1 MSAIKEEIV
10 DQGFRSDRQALLAA
24 IIRVGGRMSEPDMA
38 KEFKDMNKRKRTKVL
53 NDMVDDNEI
62 ELALEGDVPIY
73 VHKKHIAVPKEVEE
87 FEEPIYRLIAE
98 TNNMGIWKRELAN
111 QLNIDKKELTK
122 RLSSM
127 EKRKL
132 IKKISSNVDGNMKIR
147 FILFGIEP
155 DSSITGG
162 AFVDGDKFDKELVE
176 NSTHLLKQHMQAL
189 REEANQKTTSVID
202 AYRLMS
208 VSAEATAKWLNS
220 LNFVKFQLSPDDAR
234 QLLDSLVLEGFA
246 VQQNSMYRAKMYDR
260 ALGTSGLSLT
270 PCGVCPVAA
279 QCQPGG
285 VISPESCK
293 YLTDFLF

>member
-1 MSAIKEEIV
+1 MSIKEEAME
-10 DQGFRSDRQALLAA
+10 GAFRSDRQMILDS
-24 IIRVGGRMSEPDMA
+24 IIRSGGRLSEPDMA
-38 KEFKDMNKRKRTKVL
+38 KQFKDMNKRKRTKLL

-73 VHKKHIAVPKEVEE
+73 VHKKHITVPKEVEE

-98 TNNMGIWKRELAN
+98 TNNMGIWKRDLGN

-162 AFVDGDKFDKELVE
+162 AFVDGDRFDKELVE
-176 NSTHLLKQHMQAL
+176 VRLPRILSIF
-189 REEANQKTTSVID
+189 QKIGWIPSITSVFRI
-202 AYRLMS
+202 
-208 VSAEATAKWLNS
+208 VHI
-220 LNFVKFQLSPDDAR
+220 
-234 QLLDSLVLEGFA
+234 
-246 VQQNSMYRAKMYDR
+246 
-260 ALGTSGLSLT
+260 
-270 PCGVCPVAA
+270 C
-279 QCQPGG
+279 
-285 VISPESCK
+285 
-293 YLTDFLF
+293 